1 MSKSLVVALGYLAPA
16 QRERI
21 ESAAKAAG
29 FAVLFETQRE
39 KLLPALA
46 EAEIVF
52 GLDDFLSKNAP
63 KLRWLCTPSAGV
75 NQFAAPGAFASPDAV
90 LTNSSGAY
98 GVTIAEH
105 TVMLILDVLRRQQ
118 EEQQAMRR
126 REWLRGMPVR
136 SIHSSRIAILGTG
149 DLGRE
154 AAVRLRAFSPAEI
167 TGVNRSGRNP
177 DESLFDRIVPQGQLD
192 AVLPGTDLLIIT
204 LPGTAETEKM
214 LDARRLALLP
224 DGAVVVNV
232 GRGTV
237 IDQAALVRE
246 LNARRLYAAL
256 DVYEAEPL
264 PQDDPLWSCPNLLM
278 TPHTAGD
285 VTLPLTVERIVSFF
299 LEDFDNYCAG
309 RPLKRQVALQR
320 GY

>member
-1 MSKSLVVALGYLAPA
+1 MSRSMIVAMPSLTPA
-16 QRERI
+16 QREKI
-21 ESAAKAAG
+21 ERAAGAAG
-29 FAVLFETQRE
+29 FSVLFETQPD
-39 KLLPALA
+39 KLMPAL
-46 EAEIVF
+46 ENAEIIL
-52 GLDDFLSKNAP
+52 GIDPFLSQNAP

-75 NQFAAPGAFASPDAV
+75 NQFLAPGAFASPDAV
-90 LTNSSGAY
+90 LSNSSGAY

-105 TVMLILDVLRRQQ
+105 TVMLILDVLRRQR
-118 EEQQAMRR
+118 EEQQAMGR
-126 REWLRGMPVR
+126 REWLRGLPVR
-136 SIHSSRIAILGTG
+136 SIHSARVVLLGTG

-154 AAVRLRAFSPAEI
+154 AAVRLRAFSPAAI

-192 AVLPGTDLLIIT
+192 SVLPETDLLVISLPGT
-204 LPGTAETEKM
+204 PETDKM

-224 DGAVVVNV
+224 DGAVIINV

-246 LNARRLYAAL
+246 LNARRLYAGL
-256 DVYEAEPL
+256 DVYETEPV

-278 TPHTAGD
+278 TPHIAGD
-285 VTLPLTVERIVSFF
+285 VTLPHTLDRIVDLF
-299 LEDFDNYCAG
+299 LEDFGSYCAG